1 MTSVATRLARL
12 SWRLQLVVVLTI
24 CMLDLNLP
32 KCHLG
37 RFPRANLRY
46 GTFLDGVVGRAV
58 DPVLKTSTEVGEGRW
73 VAVVVW

>member
-1 MTSVATRLARL
+1 MP
-12 SWRLQLVVVLTI
+12 
-24 CMLDLNLP
+24 DLNLP

-37 RFPRANLRY
+37 LFPRANLRY

-58 DPVLKTSTEVGEGRW
+58 DPVLKTSTGVDKGRC

>member
-1 MTSVATRLARL
+1 VRKRIA
-12 SWRLQLVVVLTI
+12 LQQKKLLPFLPGSLLNT
-24 CMLDLNLP
+24 NLP

-58 DPVLKTSTEVGEGRW
+58 DPVLKTSTGVDEGRC

>member
-1 MTSVATRLARL
+1 MPNT
-12 SWRLQLVVVLTI
+12 
-24 CMLDLNLP
+24 NLP

-58 DPVLKTSTEVGEGRW
+58 DPVLKTSTEVDEGRC
-73 VAVVVW
+73 VAVVVWCKKVDL

>member
-1 MTSVATRLARL
+1 
-12 SWRLQLVVVLTI
+12 
-24 CMLDLNLP
+24 MLDLNLP

-58 DPVLKTSTEVGEGRW
+58 DPVLKISTEVDEGRW

>member
-1 MTSVATRLARL
+1 MVTQTTCLPD
-12 SWRLQLVVVLTI
+12 T
-24 CMLDLNLP
+24 NLP

-58 DPVLKTSTEVGEGRW
+58 DPVLKTSTGVDEGRC
-73 VAVVVW
+73 VAVVVWCKKADL